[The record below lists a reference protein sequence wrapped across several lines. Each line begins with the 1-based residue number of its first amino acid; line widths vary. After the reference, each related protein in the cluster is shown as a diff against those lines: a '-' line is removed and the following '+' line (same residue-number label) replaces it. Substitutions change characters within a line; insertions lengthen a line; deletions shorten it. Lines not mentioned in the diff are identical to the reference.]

1 MFTNTFAVFQKELRS
16 YFNSPIAYIAIAMFL
31 LVAGYFFLPVLKYKE
46 ATLEYSL
53 GNVVIILIF
62 LMPLI
67 SMRLLSEE
75 KKSGTL
81 ELLMTRPIKEAEIVI
96 GKYLASATVLLSMI
110 VPTILYGVILSRFAT
125 GVDIY
130 PMITQYAGVF
140 LIGLSFLSLG
150 VFASSLTENQIIAAV
165 LSFTFVLILW
175 LLSWVTE
182 SLGPDNPINYFAI
195 SSHFDDLNKG
205 VIDMRDIIFYFT
217 FIFFWLFMSIRVIDS
232 KRWV

>member
-1 MFTNTFAVFQKELRS
+1 MFTNISAVLQKELRS
-16 YFNSPIAYIAIAMFL
+16 YFSSPVAYIAISMFL
-31 LVAGYFFLPVLKYKE
+31 LVAGYFFLPVINYRE

-81 ELLMTRPIKEAEIVI
+81 ELLMTRPIKESEIVI
-96 GKYLASATVLLSMI
+96 GKYLAAATVLLVMI
-110 VPTILYGVILSRFAT
+110 IPTFIYGIIIFRLGT
-125 GVDIY
+125 GVDLL
-130 PMITQYAGVF
+130 PMITQYGGVF

-150 VFASSLTENQIIAAV
+150 LFASSLTENQIVSAV
-165 LSFTFVLILW
+165 ISFTFVLIMW
-175 LLSWVTE
+175 LLSWITG
-182 SLGPDNPINYFAI
+182 SLGADNPIRYFAI
-195 SSHFDDLNKG
+195 QSHFEDLNKG
-205 VIDMRDIIFYFT
+205 VVDMRDIVFYVS

-232 KRWV
+232 KRWA